1 MVEKPIYAAGLDAG
15 SRKTRLVV
23 CALEKGR
30 LRLLGC
36 AAVGSEGWLK
46 GRIADQ
52 RALADTIRTVLHEAE
67 ADAGVSVDSVVVGM
81 GGQTAESANGRGLVE
96 LGHQREIEQRDVNR
110 VVDRASRVQLKPDR
124 MVLQLFPKD
133 FVVDGQPGH
142 GDPRKVLASQLEINV
157 HLVTASVQEHNSLV
171 GAVNQAHLVVEETVF
186 EALAASYAAVL
197 PEDRREGIA
206 LVDIGAESTELVV
219 YYGDAMHLASTV
231 RVCGDHFT
239 RDLAK
244 GLRLSFEEAE
254 RVKMEYGCCAL
265 SGRLPGERAGGASGA
280 RRPGASRRAVEVGQP
295 DSGGARGGAVP
306 IRARGVGPRG
316 DGESLGWRRVSG
328 GRGGQTAGP
337 LRRGGARAGLPDAV
351 RPGDRDSGL
360 AQGNG
365 RSGVDH
371 GGGAGHVFGQV
382 EGPSGTSAGSGRM
395 AGEDSEMKV

>member
-1 MVEKPIYAAGLDAG
+1 MAEKPIYAAGLDAG

-23 CALEKGR
+23 CALENGR

-36 AAVGSEGWLK
+36 AAVESQGWLK

-52 RALADTIRTVLHEAE
+52 RAVSDSILAALREAE
-67 ADAGVSVDSVVVGM
+67 ADAGVSVESVVVGM

-96 LGHQREIEQRDVNR
+96 LGHLREIDQRDVNR
-110 VVDRASRVQLKPDR
+110 VVDRALRVQLQPDR

-142 GDPRKVLASQLEINV
+142 GDPRRMLASQLEINV

-206 LVDIGAESTELVV
+206 VVDIGAESSELVV
-219 YYGDAMHLASTV
+219 YCGDAMHLASTV

-244 GLRLSFEEAE
+244 GLRLSFEDAE
-254 RVKMEYGCCAL
+254 MVKMEYGCAL
-265 SGRLPGERAGGASGA
+265 SAGCSANVLVELPS
-280 RRPGASRRAVEVGQP
+280 
-295 DSGGARGGAVP
+295 
-306 IRARGVGPRG
+306 
-316 DGESLGWRRVSG
+316 
-328 GRGGQTAGP
+328 
-337 LRRGGARAGLPDAV
+337 
-351 RPGDRDSGL
+351 PGDREPREERWKVV
-360 AQGNG
+360 G
-365 RSGVDH
+365 RILEARAIELFRFVRSEFARVGMDHALDGGVFLT
-371 GGGAGHVFGQV
+371 GGGAKLPDLLDVADRVLECQTRYGLPIGILDWP
-382 EGPSGTSAGSGRM
+382 EEMDDPEWTTAAGLAMYSAKLKDKAEHQRETDGWLG
-395 AGEDSEMKV
+395 KILK